1 MVVANHTTGIIDVT
15 SKPWGE
21 LLLQIFWRKANLTRE
36 RLGIHISIRVQWFF
50 PRIRAS
56 FQVPHI
62 KSCP

>member
-1 MVVANHTTGIIDVT
+1 MGRITSANLLEK
-15 SKPWGE
+15 SK
-21 LLLQIFWRKANLTRE
+21 LLTRE